1 MKKLIY
7 LLLLTPIIY
16 LSSCSKS
23 NSTEDYAGYNC
34 VDGSCLGVFTNP
46 QYLSLNS
53 CDSLCAS
60 IFGCT
65 DPLAINFNPL
75 ANTDDSSCIYP
86 FYVNV
91 YIGLNLPEYSDLQ
104 ISGSSIFIE
113 GGVEGIIIY
122 HGIGNDYKVYDRNC
136 SYEPSLSCSVI
147 DSVNSGIAFCGCCTS
162 AFLIS
167 NTGEALNAPALLPLK
182 TYNWSLNGSNVMH
195 IYN

>member
-23 NSTEDYAGYNC
+23 NSTEEFVGYNC

-65 DPLAINFNPL
+65 DPLATNFNPI

-86 FYVNV
+86 VYVNLF
-91 YIGLNLPEYSDLQ
+91 IDLNLPQFSDLQ
-104 ISGSSIFIE
+104 VAGNSIFIE
-113 GGVEGIIIY
+113 GGIEGIIIY
-122 HGIGNDYKVYDRNC
+122 HVIGNDYKVYDRSC
-136 SYEPSLSCSVI
+136 SYEPSLSCSQI
-147 DSVNSGIAFCGCCTS
+147 DSVNSGIAFCGCCPS

-167 NTGEALNAPALLPLK
+167 NTGQPVNSPALLPLK
-182 TYNWSLNGSNVMH
+182 SYNWSLQGSQMH
-195 IYN
+195 IFN